1 MIYNFRMKEA
11 CILLNLNVGS
21 AILLKDMLN
30 DALHKPHRD
39 SEKIKEVTAALHE
52 AGVFKL
58 TLNETELIFSKRTNL
73 IT

>member
-1 MIYNFRMKEA
+1 MKEA

-21 AILLKDMLN
+21 AILLKELLN
-30 DALHKPHRD
+30 TALHRPHRD
-39 SEKIKEVTAALHE
+39 SGKITEVTAALHE

-58 TLNETELIFSKRTNL
+58 TLDQAELIFSKRTNL

>member
-1 MIYNFRMKEA
+1 MIIIFRMKEA

-21 AILLKDMLN
+21 AILLKDMLY
-30 DALHKPHRD
+30 DALHKPPRD
-39 SEKIKEVTAALHE
+39 PEKIKEATAALHE

-58 TLNETELIFSKRTNL
+58 TLDKVELIFSKRTNL

>member
-1 MIYNFRMKEA
+1 MKEA

-30 DALHKPHRD
+30 EALHKPKKD
-39 SEKIKEVTAALHE
+39 PEKLKEVKAALHE

-58 TLNETELIFSKRTNL
+58 TLQQAELIFSKRTNL